1 MKMNLRRA
9 KQQKYWSAQENG
21 NARRVYDV
29 YVYVMRVQFSKPN
42 IDCQIQIK
50 TKQMNG
56 GGDSRSA
63 RTHILW
69 INYIQ

>member
-9 KQQKYWSAQENG
+9 KQRKYWSAQENG
-21 NARRVYDV
+21 NARR
-29 YVYVMRVQFSKPN
+29 VYVMRVQFSKPN

-56 GGDSRSA
+56 GGSRSA